1 MVMTFF
7 GNYWATILIGLLAT
21 FVLLPLL
28 TNLIIHLIFIKYK
41 FKIKFKF
48 KRFHQLVG
56 VEIYRLKTTNEPNE
70 KLFEIFIDKL
80 WISSCYVNRQV
91 NSRILISMNSVR
103 IEYYA
108 NSIKEISLVDSTVK
122 AVQNKSSFFL
132 IYWLVQFYLKY
143 IGSVSIEALNFKLVN
158 LLRQF
163 DVVVNLVAFRI
174 EFNENVQGPY
184 VPKLVEN
191 SDSKEYDGEYIT

>member
-1 MVMTFF
+1 
-7 GNYWATILIGLLAT
+7 
-21 FVLLPLL
+21 
-28 TNLIIHLIFIKYK
+28 
-41 FKIKFKF
+41 
-48 KRFHQLVG
+48 
-56 VEIYRLKTTNEPNE
+56 
-70 KLFEIFIDKL
+70 
-80 WISSCYVNRQV
+80 
-91 NSRILISMNSVR
+91 MNSVR

-108 NSIKEISLVDSTVK
+108 NSIKDISLVDSTVK